1 MTLDK
6 TKTIGGLLFK
16 NTNKIIAQFRPTQ
29 KRFEGVAK
37 ELSMSR
43 DCSFFI
49 FLTLLIFFFVP
60 NARANDFP
68 ADWVPWGEFAS
79 DTWYMD
85 RIKAWEALSFA
96 CGEGVVIAQ
105 LDSGVDYNHPALKDR
120 LLMEDAYNFG
130 DNSTDV
136 MDHLGHGTGMAG
148 IILQVSP
155 CAQII
160 PLKINPAGEN
170 FFETEA
176 LERALWYIL
185 DLAERIPGLKIV
197 NMSLTVSEMSEGLD
211 RVVGELHRE
220 GFILVTAAGN
230 DGTSAQPLCQLPE
243 VMCVGGLDE
252 FDQRLASSN
261 YGHFL
266 TLSAPAT
273 SLYAPALGGTYLYY
287 SGTSGAAAL
296 VSSVLTLAASAN
308 PKAHLRLDIASS
320 SQDLGPGGFDE
331 DFGFGVPSALEA
343 LFAVLGEKIFC
354 FPSEVVLSPQEEKT
368 LFFTGTAPVSAF
380 SDQSG
385 IYQFTGMSQQGETS
399 LIGVNPGEGDLY
411 LYQEGPFAI
420 KKIKVHVVDPP
431 YLYLEPVVYPL
442 DINAGW
448 LGMWTY
454 LSLSDPLEDPLKL
467 SFTYWKEQEGYRK
480 VEISLYE
487 GDYFQ
492 PPFYLDTLFI
502 LRDTSFFPQGLYES
516 FLIPQDSVEDLV
528 QKRAFFIKP

>member
-1 MTLDK
+1 MV
-6 TKTIGGLLFK
+6 
-16 NTNKIIAQFRPTQ
+16 KIKSII
-29 KRFEGVAK
+29 
-37 ELSMSR
+37 L
-43 DCSFFI
+43 
-49 FLTLLIFFFVP
+49 LTLLIFCLVP
-60 NARANDFP
+60 NAGANDFP
-68 ADWVPWGEFAS
+68 AEWVPWGEFAS
-79 DTWYMD
+79 DNWYMD

-105 LDSGVDYNHPALKDR
+105 LDSGADYNHPALKDH
-120 LLMEDAYNFG
+120 LLLEDAYNFG

-148 IILQVSP
+148 IILQVAP

-197 NMSLTVSEMSEGLD
+197 NMSLSVSEMSQGLEQ
-211 RVVGELHRE
+211 VAGELHRE

-230 DGTSAQPLCQLPE
+230 HGTSAQPLCQLPE
-243 VMCVGGLDE
+243 VMCAGGLDE
-252 FDQRLASSN
+252 FDQRPASSN
-261 YGHFL
+261 YGRFL
-266 TLSAPAT
+266 TLSAPAS

-296 VSSVLTLAASAN
+296 VSGVLALEASAN
-308 PKAHLRLDIASS
+308 PKALLRLDIASS
-320 SQDLGPGGFDE
+320 SQDLGPRGFDE

-343 LFAVLGEKIFC
+343 LFAALGEKIFC

-368 LFFTGTAPVSAF
+368 LFFTGTAPVMALK
-380 SDQSG
+380 DQSSSYYELTRKSECE
-385 IYQFTGMSQQGETS
+385 ITLTGLRS
-399 LIGVNPGEGDLY
+399 GEGDLY

-420 KKIKVHVVDPP
+420 KKIKVHVVDSP

-442 DINAGW
+442 DLNAGW
-448 LGMWTY
+448 LGMWAY
-454 LSLSDPLEDPLKL
+454 LTLSSPLEDPLKL
-467 SFTYWKEQEGYRK
+467 SFTYWEEEEGYRK

-487 GDYFQ
+487 RDYFQ
-492 PPFYLDTLFI
+492 CPFYLDTIFI
-502 LRDTSFFPQGLYES
+502 LKDTSFFPQGLYES

>member
-1 MTLDK
+1 MSHPN
-6 TKTIGGLLFK
+6 IH
-16 NTNKIIAQFRPTQ
+16 
-29 KRFEGVAK
+29 VAK
-37 ELSMSR
+37 QVRLYDRETVMIKMKSIIL
-43 DCSFFI
+43 
-49 FLTLLIFFFVP
+49 LTLLIFCLVP
-60 NARANDFP
+60 NAGANDFP
-68 ADWVPWGEFAS
+68 AEWMPWGGFAF
-79 DTWYMD
+79 DYWYMD
-85 RIKAWEALSFA
+85 RIKAREALSFA

-105 LDSGVDYNHPALKDR
+105 IDSGVDSNHPALKDH
-120 LLMEDAYNFG
+120 LLIEDAYNFG

-136 MDHLGHGTGMAG
+136 MDYYGHGTGMAG
-148 IILQVSP
+148 IILQVAP

-197 NMSLTVSEMSEGLD
+197 NMSLTVSEMSQGLEQ
-211 RVVGELHRE
+211 VVDELHRE
-220 GFILVTAAGN
+220 GFILITAAGN
-230 DGTSAQPLCQLPE
+230 DGTSAQPLCQLPG

-252 FDQRLASSN
+252 FDQRPASSN
-261 YGHFL
+261 YGRFL
-266 TLSAPAT
+266 TLSAPAS
-273 SLYAPALGGTYLYY
+273 SLYAPALGGTYSYY
-287 SGTSGAAAL
+287 SGTSGSTAL
-296 VSSVLTLAASAN
+296 VSGVLALEASAN
-308 PKAHLRLDIASS
+308 PKALLRLDIVSS
-320 SQDLGPGGFDE
+320 SQDLGPRGFDE

-343 LFAVLGEKIFC
+343 LFAVMGEKIFC

-385 IYQFTGMSQQGETS
+385 TYQLTRMSQQGEAS
-399 LIGVNPGEGDLY
+399 LIGLKAGEGDLY

-420 KKIKVHVVDPP
+420 KKIKVHVVDSP

-442 DINAGW
+442 DLNAGW
-448 LGMWTY
+448 LSMWAY
-454 LSLSDPLEDPLKL
+454 LTLSGPLEDPLKL
-467 SFTYWKEQEGYRK
+467 SFTYWEEDEGYRK
-480 VEISLYE
+480 VEIPLYE

-492 PPFYLDTLFI
+492 YPFYLDTIFI

-516 FLIPQDSVEDLV
+516 FLVPQDSVEDLV